1 MTEGLTSVDG
11 IVHSQQSND
20 QLKTRSGAGRNILT
34 TEGAMVTMKSSEF
47 ENSEVRQEAGS
58 IIKISVVL
66 Q

>member
-1 MTEGLTSVDG
+1 
-11 IVHSQQSND
+11 
-20 QLKTRSGAGRNILT
+20 
-34 TEGAMVTMKSSEF
+34 MVTMKSSEF